1 MSLDHGTAAL
11 WLAVVAFG
19 VWHGLNPAMGWPLAV
34 ANGLAARRDAAVF
47 ATAAPLA
54 LGHLMAMAVVLV
66 PFALLAWLVEWS
78 RALRFGA
85 GLLVLVFGVYRLIDR
100 RHPRLLARVP
110 PTRLAWWS
118 FLMATAHGAA
128 LMLVPIA
135 LGLCA
140 PAGADAGHERLMA
153 ALAWSLATALGVA
166 LVHTAVMIGCGVT
179 IAWLV
184 YRWLGLRFI
193 ARSWFNLDAVWAAS
207 LMLSGGVGCAM
218 ALAAPR

>member
-1 MSLDHGTAAL
+1 MSPDHGTAAL

-34 ANGLAARRDAAVF
+34 ANGLSARRDAAVF
-47 ATAAPLA
+47 ATAVPLA
-54 LGHLMAMAVVLV
+54 FGHLLAMAVVLV
-66 PFALLAWLVEWS
+66 PFALLAWVAEWS
-78 RALRFGA
+78 RAIRFGA
-85 GLLVLVFGVYRLIDR
+85 GLLVLAFGVYRLVDR
-100 RHPRLLARVP
+100 RHPRFLARVP

-118 FLMATAHGAA
+118 FLMATAHGAG
-128 LMLVPIA
+128 LMLVPIV

-140 PAGADAGHERLMA
+140 PAGVEAGHDRVMA
-153 ALAWSLATALGVA
+153 ALGSSVATALWVA
-166 LVHTAVMIGCGVT
+166 LVHTAVMIGCGVA

-207 LMLSGGVGCAM
+207 LIVSGGVGCAL